1 MTLRLALLSYWHVHA
16 KDYEREA
23 RENPETEIAVV
34 WDKDAARGS
43 EKAAAIGARYV
54 PDLDAVLADPE
65 IDGVI
70 VTTATFEH
78 HRVII
83 AAAKAGK
90 HIFTEKVVA
99 ATVAEVDEIFAAV
112 DSAGVI
118 MTVCLPRISNG
129 YTQAIKGII
138 DSGELGTIH
147 YSRVRVGH
155 DGALRTEL
163 NPDGWLPPQ
172 FFDPAEAQGG
182 ALLDFGAHPLYLSH
196 YFLGRPARV
205 TSQYGYVTGR
215 ALDDHSVVTMTYANG
230 AIAVGEVSFLDN
242 PGVFEIEIHGTSG
255 SLRYAVPDGVLRR
268 RRGSLTRERT
278 DWEVVEPV
286 PGDLPSPFDQWVAR
300 VQKNEKATDNLDL
313 ARALTVLAEA
323 SERSAKE
330 GRTINLA

>member
-23 RENPETEIAVV
+23 REHPDTTITVV
-34 WDKDAARGS
+34 WDEDGARGA
-43 EKAAAIGARYV
+43 EKAAAIGATYV
-54 PDLDAVLADPE
+54 RDLDAVLGDPE

-70 VTTATFEH
+70 VTTATSEH
-78 HRVII
+78 RRVLV

-99 ATVAEVDEIFAAV
+99 ATVAEVDDIYAAV
-112 DSAGVI
+112 EASGVI

-129 YTQAIKGII
+129 YTQAIKSII
-138 DSGELGTIH
+138 DAGELGTVH

-155 DGALRTEL
+155 DGALRTEA
-163 NPDGWLPPQ
+163 NPDGWLPAH
-172 FFDPAEAQGG
+172 FFNPDEAQGG

-205 TSQYGYVTGR
+205 SSRYGYLTGR
-215 ALDDHSVVTMTYANG
+215 ALEDHAVVTMGYANG

-242 PGVFEIEIHGTSG
+242 PGVFEIEIHGTDG

-268 RRGSLTRERT
+268 RRGSATRERT
-278 DWEVVEPV
+278 AWEDVDV
-286 PGDLPSPFDQWVAR
+286 PADLPSPFNQWVER
-300 VQKNEKATDNLDL
+300 VQRNETAPENLAL
-313 ARALTVLAEA
+313 AYALTELAEA
-323 SERSAKE
+323 SQRSARE
-330 GRTINLA
+330 EHSVTLP